1 MADEF
6 ERLKA
11 LLLAAER
18 EALSAHARRLH
29 EVEQRD
35 DDERRSLEAHERRLD
50 EAELRHE
57 SLPQSLPQLLERA
70 QDEAGEG
77 RLARSLSKP
86 IAQSLGTI
94 VREQRQT
101 VVDALF
107 PVIG

>member
-35 DDERRSLEAHERRLD
+35 DDERRLD